1 MPTSDQIFAVQQTTG
16 FIHRGQIVYALQY
29 DLEAP
34 PPRSRC
40 LIVWLTPMGDAT
52 APWIQP
58 SHAGKRIV
66 TTKPG
71 EHIRFNGELQKV
83 TGVSIYRSLAMP
95 PATISTW
102 CVLTESSHTAVHAV
116 SD

>member
-29 DLEAP
+29 DLETP

-40 LIVWLTPMGDAT
+40 LIVWLTPTGDAT
-52 APWIQP
+52 ALWIQP
-58 SHAGKRIV
+58 SHTGKRIV

-71 EHIRFNGELQKV
+71 EHIRFKGELQKV

-95 PATISTW
+95 VATISP
-102 CVLTESSHTAVHAV
+102 
-116 SD
+116 